1 MSGAETPFSNF
12 SSAKTHL
19 LLRFYPALSLFCS
32 KTDNLQLQ
40 DLVPTEPYKPCVM
53 HHQRSPSN
61 MHAEVLEVQII
72 ASKDED
78 GD

>member
-1 MSGAETPFSNF
+1 MSGAEAPFSKF

-40 DLVPTEPYKPCVM
+40 VLDPVSLISPVSCITSV
-53 HHQRSPSN
+53 HQVICMP
-61 MHAEVLEVQII
+61 
-72 ASKDED
+72 KF
-78 GD
+78 